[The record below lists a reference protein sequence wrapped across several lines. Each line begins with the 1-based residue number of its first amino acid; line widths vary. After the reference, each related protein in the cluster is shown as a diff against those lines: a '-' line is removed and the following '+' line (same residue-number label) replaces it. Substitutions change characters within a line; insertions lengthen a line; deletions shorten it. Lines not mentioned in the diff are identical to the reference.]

1 MKREGEFLF
10 ENLLGLKKK
19 KTDKLTINKM
29 QKLAT
34 LIGKKSKQKQIE
46 KKTGK
51 KLEQKIKRKS
61 RQQKQ
66 IPIKTKH

>member
-1 MKREGEFLF
+1 
-10 ENLLGLKKK
+10 
-19 KTDKLTINKM
+19 M

-66 IPIKTKH
+66 ILIKTKH